1 VVTDPLVTDPV
12 VTDPVVTD
20 PLAAPVTDP
29 LAAPLAAPV
38 TDPLAAP
45 LAAPVTDPLAPI
57 DTAPIQ
63 ESAPVVEESTPIET
77 APVEPTPVL
86 SQPALVEQVGD
97 IVDALKDLM
106 DGLLSG
112 AAGQDIVDQVDDLVD
127 ALKDL
132 VYGLLGG
139 AAGQDM
145 PEQVS
150 GLVAKLKELVDGL
163 LGGLLDGGETPN
175 PGNMPTSPAI
185 LENLATAL
193 MRLLDV
199 LHHSFFGQ
207 ASDSSFG
214 QVSNLPE
221 QINSALV
228 DIPPPISF
236 SAFSAEGIPTPTEQ
250 TPTEQNQMPVH
261 QTPVP
266 SSTPPVSSYL
276 AGSGTLVGGDAPVL
290 LLGALASLAI
300 LMLGGRFSW
309 PSYAILKPLSAIQLA
324 IERPG

>member
-1 VVTDPLVTDPV
+1 VVAKLKELVDGLL
-12 VTDPVVTD
+12 DG
-20 PLAAPVTDP
+20 
-29 LAAPLAAPV
+29 
-38 TDPLAAP
+38 
-45 LAAPVTDPLAPI
+45 
-57 DTAPIQ
+57 TAGQ
-63 ESAPVVEESTPIET
+63 DMA
-77 APVEPTPVL
+77 
-86 SQPALVEQVGD
+86 QQVGD
-97 IVDALKDLM
+97 IVDALKDLVN
-106 DGLLSG
+106 GLLG
-112 AAGQDIVDQVDDLVD
+112 
-127 ALKDL
+127 
-132 VYGLLGG
+132 GG

-145 PEQVS
+145 SEQVSGLVAKLKELVDGLLGGGGAGQDMAEQVS

-185 LENLATAL
+185 LENLVTAL

-261 QTPVP
+261 QTPVQAPVP
-266 SSTPPVSSYL
+266 SPTPPVSSYL